1 MNKEHEGSEQDHP
14 IQLYYK
20 ERWMEMTQELINT
33 IKVHT
38 WTKSEL
44 DEIMEFCIDTIIS
57 EDYIKN

>member
-1 MNKEHEGSEQDHP
+1 
-14 IQLYYK
+14 
-20 ERWMEMTQELINT
+20 MTQELINT